1 MRHRVLGIAIAAA
14 ASLMAGT
21 PSTAG
26 AEPLS
31 PAAQRGL
38 VFVRTNCAQCHAI
51 GKTGASPLAIA
62 PPFRTLHHKYP
73 VASLEEALAEGI
85 MTGHPSMPE
94 FRLEPDQINA
104 VISYLQTLE
113 R

>member
-1 MRHRVLGIAIAAA
+1 MRHRMLRAAVAAA
-14 ASLMAGT
+14 ALMAG
-21 PSTAG
+21 PLPGAS

-51 GKTGASPLAIA
+51 GKTGASPLTIA
-62 PPFRTLHHKYP
+62 PPFRTLHAKYP
-73 VASLEEALAEGI
+73 VENLGESLAEGI
-85 MTGHPSMPE
+85 VTGHPSMPE
-94 FRLEPDQINA
+94 FRLPPDQINA
-104 VISYLQTLE
+104 VIAYLKTLE

>member
-1 MRHRVLGIAIAAA
+1 MRHRMLGIAIVAAA
-14 ASLMAGT
+14 AL
-21 PSTAG
+21 TAG
-26 AEPLS
+26 MPSVVGAQPLS

-62 PPFRTLHHKYP
+62 PPFRTFHQKYP